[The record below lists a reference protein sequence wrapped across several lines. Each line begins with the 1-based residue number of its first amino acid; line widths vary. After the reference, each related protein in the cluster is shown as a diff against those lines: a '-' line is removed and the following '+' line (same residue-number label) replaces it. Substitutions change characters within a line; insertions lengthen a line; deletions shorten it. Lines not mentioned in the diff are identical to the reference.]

1 MKIEHLRID
10 GFGKLAGLETG
21 PEPLESLV
29 VVLGP
34 NEAGKSTMFTFLTTA
49 LYGFQPAS
57 RERNPHV
64 PWGADEAGGEIQ
76 VRLADGRCATVERR
90 LRSTPSGTLTVV
102 DVPQDLRNQ
111 PLPWVAH
118 VPRTVFRQVF
128 AVTLSEL
135 AGLDGDTW
143 ARIQDRVL
151 GSMGATDLHSPRSAA
166 ETLEQEAGEIWR
178 PSRRGNQRLRLLQAE
193 TRTLRAQRHKALER
207 DREIRALVEERENVL
222 VQLDE
227 TRRDRFQDKVNL
239 ERVQELL
246 PVKRQLDRIAALR
259 IEGGNR
265 DDLIG
270 LPDRPKETIE
280 LLEADR
286 KRLTGELD
294 TIEEET
300 LAPTATRAAYNSAA
314 KGLLEHE
321 ESISR
326 FLSRANAVDPDRLRL
341 PGLAAE
347 VSELSVQAR
356 TAAGHL
362 FGQEQDGFPDAPD
375 SAQKVDGLS
384 LDLLRDRVDRFEV
397 ARRASQLA
405 NENQSVV
412 VPSTAGAASG
422 WALPAVLGTAGIA
435 AGAWALAGGPS
446 LAGPIATALVAIG
459 ATLAIMRRSA
469 ARPETSP
476 APTPP
481 VDRVDESEGLLTEI
495 HDLLDGI
502 PLRPD
507 VVRHPTQG
515 LVGALDRLQ
524 TLRVA
529 LREAV
534 RREDALTDRITTVDS
549 EAQELASLTGHPL
562 TGKGDTFAG
571 SLDRALRAADR
582 ARHAAEGGAHE
593 ESRLE
598 RARSRLTEQLESVD
612 GDVALLRKRFAALD
626 GGKGMTGV
634 DVAQRRVDAHDR
646 ADRLTE
652 ELGRDGPNIRDLEA
666 RIRESEAG
674 GRPLDEESIDIPRL
688 SARLDDLDIAI
699 VDLATKAKALE
710 LDAAHLRELETTDA
724 VDSSILSLQEE
735 EAALTRERDR
745 KWVLA
750 QLLREADRSFRE
762 EHQPDLIRRASGY
775 LERLT
780 GGRYTGLLIDEQ
792 SSGDLF
798 QIVGPGLPQPIALAS
813 PISTGTLEQAYL
825 SLRLA
830 IVDHLDEGA
839 EKLPIFMDEAFVN
852 WDEERRDRGLVALSE
867 LSKTRQVFAFTC
879 HPDTAARLEQL
890 GGRILRLQR

>member
-151 GSMGATDLHSPRSAA
+151 GSMGATDLHSPRIAA
-166 ETLEQEAGEIWR
+166 GTLEQEAGEIWR
-178 PSRRGNQRLRLLQAE
+178 PSRRGNQRLRLLRAE
-193 TRTLRAQRHKALER
+193 TRTLRARRHEALER

-227 TRRDRFQDKVNL
+227 TRRDRFQDKVDL

-300 LAPTATRAAYNSAA
+300 LAPTATSAAYDSVAR
-314 KGLLEHE
+314 GLLEHE

-341 PGLAAE
+341 PELAAE
-347 VSELSVQAR
+347 VSELSVQAGN
-356 TAAGHL
+356 AAEHL
-362 FGQEQDGFPDAPD
+362 FGQEQDDFPDAPD
-375 SAQKVDGLS
+375 SARKVDGLS
-384 LDLLRDRVDRFEV
+384 LDLLRDRVDRFEG

-405 NENQSVV
+405 NENQPIAVS
-412 VPSTAGAASG
+412 STGGAASG

-435 AGAWALAGGPS
+435 VGTWALAGGPR
-446 LAGPIATALVAIG
+446 LAGPIATALVAIA
-459 ATLAIMRRSA
+459 ATLALMRRSA
-469 ARPETSP
+469 ARPEASP

-515 LVGALDRLQ
+515 LVEALARLQ
-524 TLRVA
+524 ALRVA

-534 RREDALTDRITTVDS
+534 RREDAVIDRITTVDS

-562 TGKGDTFAG
+562 TGNGDTFAG

-582 ARHAAEGGAHE
+582 ARHAAEGAAHE
-593 ESRLE
+593 ESRLK

-626 GGKGMTGV
+626 RGKGMTGV
-634 DVAQRRVDAHDR
+634 GVAQRRVDAHDR

-652 ELGRDGPNIRDLEA
+652 ELERDGPNIRDLEA
-666 RIRESEAG
+666 RIQESEAG

-688 SARLDDLDIAI
+688 SARLDDLDTAI
-699 VDLATKAKALE
+699 VDLATQAKALE
-710 LDAAHLRELETTDA
+710 RDAAHLRELETTDA
-724 VDSSILSLQEE
+724 VDSSILSLQVE

-762 EHQPDLIRRASGY
+762 EHQPDLIRRASRY
-775 LERLT
+775 LKRLT

-792 SSGDLF
+792 SSSDLF

-839 EKLPIFMDEAFVN
+839 EKLPIFVDEAFVN
-852 WDEERRDRGLVALSE
+852 WDEERRDRGLLALSE

>member
-64 PWGADEAGGEIQ
+64 PWGADEAGGKIQ

-151 GSMGATDLHSPRSAA
+151 GSMGATDLHSPRIAA
-166 ETLEQEAGEIWR
+166 GTLEQEAGEIWR
-178 PSRRGNQRLRLLQAE
+178 PSRRGNQRLRLLRAE
-193 TRTLRAQRHKALER
+193 TRTLRARRHEALER

-227 TRRDRFQDKVNL
+227 TRRDRFQDKVDL

-300 LAPTATRAAYNSAA
+300 LAPTATSAAYDSVAR
-314 KGLLEHE
+314 GLLEHE

-341 PGLAAE
+341 PELAAE
-347 VSELSVQAR
+347 VSELSVQAG
-356 TAAGHL
+356 TAAEHL
-362 FGQEQDGFPDAPD
+362 FGQEQDDFPDAPD
-375 SAQKVDGLS
+375 SARKVDGLS
-384 LDLLRDRVDRFEV
+384 LDLLRDRVDRFEG

-405 NENQSVV
+405 NENQPIAVS
-412 VPSTAGAASG
+412 STGGAASG

-435 AGAWALAGGPS
+435 VGTWALAGGPR
-446 LAGPIATALVAIG
+446 LAGPIATALVAIA
-459 ATLAIMRRSA
+459 ATLALMRRSA
-469 ARPETSP
+469 ARPEASP

-515 LVGALDRLQ
+515 LVEALARLQ
-524 TLRVA
+524 ALRVA

-534 RREDALTDRITTVDS
+534 RREDAVIDRITTVDS

-562 TGKGDTFAG
+562 TGNGDTFAG

-582 ARHAAEGGAHE
+582 ARHAAEGAAHE
-593 ESRLE
+593 ESRLK

-626 GGKGMTGV
+626 RGKGMTGV
-634 DVAQRRVDAHDR
+634 GVAQRRVDAHDR

-652 ELGRDGPNIRDLEA
+652 ELERDGPNIRDLEA
-666 RIRESEAG
+666 RIQESEAG

-688 SARLDDLDIAI
+688 SARLDDLDTAI
-699 VDLATKAKALE
+699 VDLATQAKALE
-710 LDAAHLRELETTDA
+710 RDAAHLRELETTDA
-724 VDSSILSLQEE
+724 VDSSILSLQVE

-762 EHQPDLIRRASGY
+762 EHQPDLIRRASRY

-792 SSGDLF
+792 SSSDLF

-839 EKLPIFMDEAFVN
+839 EKLPIFVDEAFVN
-852 WDEERRDRGLVALSE
+852 WDEERRDRGLLALSE

>member
-64 PWGADEAGGEIQ
+64 PWGADEAGGKIQ

-151 GSMGATDLHSPRSAA
+151 GSMGATDLHSPRIAA
-166 ETLEQEAGEIWR
+166 GTLEQEAGEIWR
-178 PSRRGNQRLRLLQAE
+178 PSRRGNQRLRLLRAE
-193 TRTLRAQRHKALER
+193 TRTLRARRHEALER

-227 TRRDRFQDKVNL
+227 TRRDRFQDKVDL

-300 LAPTATRAAYNSAA
+300 LAPTATSAAYDSVAR
-314 KGLLEHE
+314 GLLEHE

-341 PGLAAE
+341 PELAAE
-347 VSELSVQAR
+347 VSELSVQAGN
-356 TAAGHL
+356 AAEHL
-362 FGQEQDGFPDAPD
+362 FGQEQDDFPDAPD
-375 SAQKVDGLS
+375 SARKVDGLS
-384 LDLLRDRVDRFEV
+384 LDLLRDRVDRFEG

-405 NENQSVV
+405 NENQPIAVS
-412 VPSTAGAASG
+412 STGGAASG

-435 AGAWALAGGPS
+435 VGTWALAGGPR
-446 LAGPIATALVAIG
+446 LAGPIATALVAIA
-459 ATLAIMRRSA
+459 ATLALMRRSA
-469 ARPETSP
+469 ARPEASP

-515 LVGALDRLQ
+515 LVEALARLQ
-524 TLRVA
+524 ALRVA

-534 RREDALTDRITTVDS
+534 RREDAVIDRITTVDS

-562 TGKGDTFAG
+562 TGNGDTFAG

-582 ARHAAEGGAHE
+582 ARHAAEGAAHE
-593 ESRLE
+593 ESRLK

-626 GGKGMTGV
+626 RGKGMTGV
-634 DVAQRRVDAHDR
+634 GVAQRRVDAHDR

-652 ELGRDGPNIRDLEA
+652 ELERDGPNIRDLEA
-666 RIRESEAG
+666 RIQESEAG

-688 SARLDDLDIAI
+688 SARLDDLDTAI
-699 VDLATKAKALE
+699 VDLATQAKALE
-710 LDAAHLRELETTDA
+710 RDAAHLRELETTDA
-724 VDSSILSLQEE
+724 VDSSILSLQVE

-762 EHQPDLIRRASGY
+762 EHQPDLIRRASRY

-792 SSGDLF
+792 SSSDLF

-839 EKLPIFMDEAFVN
+839 EKLPIFVDEAFVN
-852 WDEERRDRGLVALSE
+852 WDEERRDRGLLALSE

>member
-1 MKIEHLRID
+1 VKIEHLRID

-64 PWGADEAGGEIQ
+64 PWGADEAGGKIQ

-151 GSMGATDLHSPRSAA
+151 GSMGATDLHSPRIAA
-166 ETLEQEAGEIWR
+166 GTLEQEAGEIWR
-178 PSRRGNQRLRLLQAE
+178 PSRRGNQRLRLLRAE
-193 TRTLRAQRHKALER
+193 TRTLRARRHEALER

-227 TRRDRFQDKVNL
+227 TRRDRFQDKVDL

-300 LAPTATRAAYNSAA
+300 LAPTATSAAYDSVAR
-314 KGLLEHE
+314 GLLEHE

-341 PGLAAE
+341 PELAAE
-347 VSELSVQAR
+347 VSELSVQAGN
-356 TAAGHL
+356 AAEHL
-362 FGQEQDGFPDAPD
+362 FGQEQDDFPDAPD
-375 SAQKVDGLS
+375 SARKVDGLS
-384 LDLLRDRVDRFEV
+384 LDLLRDRVDRFEG

-405 NENQSVV
+405 NENQPIAVS
-412 VPSTAGAASG
+412 STGGAASG

-435 AGAWALAGGPS
+435 VGTWALAGGPR
-446 LAGPIATALVAIG
+446 LAGPIATALVAIA
-459 ATLAIMRRSA
+459 ATLALMRRSP
-469 ARPETSP
+469 ARPEASP

-515 LVGALDRLQ
+515 LVEALARLQ
-524 TLRVA
+524 ALRVA

-534 RREDALTDRITTVDS
+534 RREDAVIDRITTVDS

-562 TGKGDTFAG
+562 TGNGDTFAG

-582 ARHAAEGGAHE
+582 ARHAAEGAAHE
-593 ESRLE
+593 ESRLK

-626 GGKGMTGV
+626 RGKGMTGV
-634 DVAQRRVDAHDR
+634 GVAQRRVDAHDR

-652 ELGRDGPNIRDLEA
+652 ELERDGPNIRDLEA
-666 RIRESEAG
+666 RIQESEAG

-688 SARLDDLDIAI
+688 SARLDDLDTAI
-699 VDLATKAKALE
+699 VDLATQAKALE
-710 LDAAHLRELETTDA
+710 RDAAHLRELETTDA
-724 VDSSILSLQEE
+724 VDSSILSLQVE

-762 EHQPDLIRRASGY
+762 EHQPDLIRRASRY

-792 SSGDLF
+792 SSSDLF

-839 EKLPIFMDEAFVN
+839 EKLPIFVDEAFVN
-852 WDEERRDRGLVALSE
+852 WDEERRDRGLLALSE